1 MKKQN
6 SNQWVHSPI
15 DWSCVLIPL
24 AGILALCLIFMTMPE
39 QSTIVLNNI
48 RQFLGDDCGIY
59 YAALGIGI
67 FVCPLALPF
76 RNMEASGWVMTKSP
90 STQTS
95 NGEP

>member
-6 SNQWVHSPI
+6 SNQRVHSPI

-67 FVCPLALPF
+67 FVCSLGIAFSKYGSIGL
-76 RNMEASGWVMTKSP
+76 GHDKSP
-90 STQTS
+90 NTQTS